1 MRNAVRVGLVAA
13 ALSAV
18 VPLAACT
25 ASDRA
30 STATSEAAAT
40 VSSGPASE
48 APSQAPS
55 AAPSATTAAGPAC
68 TAADIKVTGDVGKA
82 PTVTIP
88 DSCSPPAQL
97 LTADLVQGSGPE
109 VKAGGNVQMNYQ
121 LTAWST
127 KQKVDSSFDRG
138 QPFPVQNVG
147 QAHVIPGW
155 NQGLVGMKQGGRR
168 LLVIPPDLGYGPQ
181 GNGPIKPNE
190 TRVFVVDAVQVG

>member
-1 MRNAVRVGLVAA
+1 MRNAVRVGLVAV

-40 VSSGPASE
+40 ASSGPASE
-48 APSQAPS
+48 PQS
-55 AAPSATTAAGPAC
+55 AAPTATTPAGPAC
-68 TAADIKVTGDVGKA
+68 TAADIKVTGDVGKS

-88 DSCSPPAQL
+88 DSCSPPPQL
-97 LTADLVQGSGPE
+97 LTADLVQGSGAE
-109 VKAGGNVQMNYQ
+109 VKAGANVLMNYQ

-138 QPFPVQNVG
+138 QPFPVENVG
-147 QAHVIPGW
+147 QAKVIKGW
-155 NQGLVGMKQGGRR
+155 NQGLIGMKQGGRR

-181 GNGPIKPNE
+181 GAGGDIKPNE
-190 TRVFVVDAVQVG
+190 TLVFVVDAVQVG